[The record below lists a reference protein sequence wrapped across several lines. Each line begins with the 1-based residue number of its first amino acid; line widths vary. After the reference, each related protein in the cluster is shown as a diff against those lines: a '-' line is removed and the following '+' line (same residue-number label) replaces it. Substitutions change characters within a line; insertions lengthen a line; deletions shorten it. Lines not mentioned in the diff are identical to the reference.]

1 MYQAYQHL
9 ATHVKENGKSSI
21 LGYLV
26 SCLED
31 EDMNTIAPNRVAEY
45 RGSHLCPPEKGFS

>member
-31 EDMNTIAPNRVAEY
+31 EDMNTIAPNRVGEY